1 MEGAE
6 SMTLDPNT
14 IRFRLDLILDYLNE
28 LRPLAALTLD
38 EFLSDRY
45 KTRAAERVLE
55 ITIQAALDINN
66 HLLKEQFKVVRKSNS
81 DGFLELRKFNVLP
94 SQLAQDM
101 HESGG
106 FRNRLAHHYY
116 AVDPEIVFQIIF
128 EALNQYPEYIQ
139 QIENFLD
146 SLEENNE

>member
-6 SMTLDPNT
+6 SITLDPNT
-14 IRFRLDLILDYLNE
+14 IRFRLDLILDYLSE

-94 SQLAQDM
+94 LQLAQDM

-106 FRNRLAHHYY
+106 FRN
-116 AVDPEIVFQIIF
+116 
-128 EALNQYPEYIQ
+128 
-139 QIENFLD
+139 
-146 SLEENNE
+146 

>member
-1 MEGAE
+1 MEGNE

-14 IRFRLDLILDYLNE
+14 VRFRLSLILDYLDE
-28 LRPLAALTLD
+28 LRPLTALTLE

-66 HLLKEQFKVVRKSNS
+66 HLLKEQFRVSKKSNS
-81 DGFLELRKFNVLP
+81 DGFLELGQFSVLQ

-101 HESGG
+101 HESGS
-106 FRNRLAHHYY
+106 FRNRLAHRYY
-116 AVDPEIVFQIIF
+116 AVDSEMVFQIIF
-128 EALNQYPEYIQ
+128 EALAQYPEYVQ